1 MLRQKALEIACLLPT
16 DDKDNRNSPLKTK
29 VTTTM
34 KTMRRRKMMIM
45 ALMIQ
50 MIAIV
55 PYAKT
60 LGLLRNTEFSPPP
73 LLLGELSSF

>member
-1 MLRQKALEIACLLPT
+1 MLPT
-16 DDKDNRNSPLKTK
+16 DDKDNRNSLLKAK

-34 KTMRRRKMMIM
+34 LMMMMMRKMMIM

-50 MIAIV
+50 IMAIV

-60 LGLLRNTEFSPPP
+60 LGLLRNTESSLSP
-73 LLLGELSSF
+73 LLLCC

>member
-16 DDKDNRNSPLKTK
+16 DDKDNRNSPLKAK
-29 VTTTM
+29 VTTAMMTM
-34 KTMRRRKMMIM
+34 KRKMMIM

-50 MIAIV
+50 MMAIV

-60 LGLLRNTEFSPPP
+60 LGLLRNTESSLSP
-73 LLLGELSSF
+73 LLLCC

>member
-1 MLRQKALEIACLLPT
+1 MLPP

-50 MIAIV
+50 MMAIV
-55 PYAKT
+55 P
-60 LGLLRNTEFSPPP
+60 
-73 LLLGELSSF
+73 